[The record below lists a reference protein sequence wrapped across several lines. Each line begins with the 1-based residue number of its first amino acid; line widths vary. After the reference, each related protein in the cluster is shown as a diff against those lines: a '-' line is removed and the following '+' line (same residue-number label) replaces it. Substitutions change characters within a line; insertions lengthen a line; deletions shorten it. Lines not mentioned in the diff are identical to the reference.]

1 MQGRYG
7 VDQFSRFLLG
17 AAMAV
22 VVLSLFLRSA
32 VWDVILFAL
41 IIYSYYRMFSRNI
54 QKRYEENRKYLQAT
68 EGVRR
73 KWSSFKRDMSIRKT
87 HHIYRCPQCRQKIR
101 VPRGRGKIAIRCPKC
116 NTEFIRKS

>member
-73 KWSSFKRDMSIRKT
+73 KWSSFKRDMSIRKN